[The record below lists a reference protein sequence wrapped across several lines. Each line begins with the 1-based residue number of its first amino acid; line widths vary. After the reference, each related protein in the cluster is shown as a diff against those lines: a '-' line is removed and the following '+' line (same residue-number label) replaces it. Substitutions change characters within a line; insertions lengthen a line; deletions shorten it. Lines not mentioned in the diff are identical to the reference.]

1 MKRFLLQYNFIFLN
15 RRKFNS
21 NKFGIIFLEQ
31 QFMPMLYK
39 RVIKNFRI
47 ISLELGQKLNFISI
61 KTQLNDYN
69 SKQ

>member
-15 RRKFNS
+15 RRKLNLNS
-21 NKFGIIFLEQ
+21 FGIIFLEQ

-47 ISLELGQKLNFISI
+47 ISLELGQKFKLHRYKNTIER
-61 KTQLNDYN
+61 L
-69 SKQ
+69 